1 MTSPTPACDPAPL
14 PPAPSRRLWW
24 IAGWAVLA
32 ALFAV
37 AAYALPW
44 SEILAA
50 LAGARWQWIAV
61 AVVAGVAGWPFWILQ
76 WWLLAPAA
84 SRPSLSRMAQVTA
97 LTGTANVSLPMAG
110 VVAAVGFLIMRGRLA
125 PVAAASVYAVDQL
138 VTGIAKVAILALAA
152 VLVPVPDW
160 LRAGLLSL
168 SGVILVLTVLLA
180 VAAHGGNGLRRIG
193 TGLGEK
199 SARFVGILAHFVDQL
214 EPMRRPLLGLAVI
227 LLAFAKKA
235 SEVAV
240 ALAVQVAVGI
250 EPSLAGAVLVVA
262 ALSLATL
269 APISPG
275 NLGIYEATV
284 IFAYQYLGV
293 PLPLA
298 AAAAFL
304 QHGVTFATSLLI
316 ALYPAWAMPRE
327 DRDRP
332 AA

>member
-1 MTSPTPACDPAPL
+1 MTGPTPACDPAPL

-24 IAGWAVLA
+24 IIGWVVLA
-32 ALFAV
+32 VLFAV

-44 SEILAA
+44 SDILSA
-50 LAGARWQWIAV
+50 LAGAKWQWIVLAII
-61 AVVAGVAGWPFWILQ
+61 AGVAGWPFWILQ

-84 SRPSLSRMAQVTA
+84 SRPSMARMAEVTA
-97 LTGTANVSLPMAG
+97 LTGTANASLPMAG
-110 VVAAVGFLIMRGRLA
+110 VVAAVGFLIMRGRLSA
-125 PVAAASVYAVDQL
+125 VAAASVYAVDQL
-138 VTGIAKVAILALAA
+138 VTGIAKVGILLLAA
-152 VLVPVPDW
+152 MLVPVPDW

-168 SGVILVLTVLLA
+168 SVAVAVLTAVLI
-180 VAAHGGNGLRRIG
+180 VAAHGGERLRRIG
-193 TGLGEK
+193 AGFGEK
-199 SARFVGILAHFVDQL
+199 AARFLGIVAQFVDQL
-214 EPMRRPLLGLAVI
+214 EPMRRPLLGLATI
-227 LLAFAKKA
+227 MLAFGKKA

-250 EPSLAGAVLVVA
+250 EPSLASAVLAVA

-284 IFAYQYLGV
+284 IFAYQYLGI

-298 AAAAFL
+298 AAAALL

-316 ALYPAWAMPRE
+316 ALYPAWTMPRE
-327 DRDRP
+327 DRGQP